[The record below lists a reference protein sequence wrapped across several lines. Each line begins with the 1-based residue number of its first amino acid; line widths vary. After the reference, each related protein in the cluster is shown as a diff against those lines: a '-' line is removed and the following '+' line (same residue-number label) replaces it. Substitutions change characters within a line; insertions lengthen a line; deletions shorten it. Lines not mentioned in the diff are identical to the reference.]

1 MHTTHFNH
9 FFLFLLI
16 SLSIASWFL
25 GKQEGLDQQIIAI
38 AAQLLPP
45 SVVELVETTL
55 FNLIDQGFG
64 AGILGAMFLLFTAGN
79 AYLSLQR
86 GSDRLWEDEIPSK
99 KVNAAWRVQASKFL
113 RNRVEAFLIVFF
125 IGFLMVLDQISAN
138 LRMIPSNVLENLSK
152 SNNLISDLL
161 LKLPLLQV
169 GQFAIPLIG
178 FSLMALLLQALLPSR
193 KVPLKPLLPGS
204 FLIGIGLTTLNLAVS
219 KSILSLG
226 VRFQAYGFIGGFLVL
241 TLWVWLLGVI
251 LYFGQCWSVVIA
263 SMTLVNKKRNYKIR
277 ITKVNYFLKANK
289 NLLTYSL
296 IILIVIPI
304 FGFNF
309 FISFVGNILLLL
321 FLIPLLLLILVFIGF
336 NSYKSKINTCSNCG
350 AISLGLSETCM
361 NCGADLENINKK
373 NQLDKKPSESTI
385 EVKAEEIK

>member
-1 MHTTHFNH
+1 MQRSSTWILKSLWGACERWSKSDCIDLSAAFAYYTLQS
-9 FFLFLLI
+9 FFPILLI

-25 GKQEGLDQQIIAI
+25 GKQEGLDQEIIAI
-38 AAQLLPP
+38 AAQILPP

-86 GSDRLWEDEIPSK
+86 GSDRLWEDELPSK
-99 KVNAAWRVQASKFL
+99 RINVNSAWREQASRFL

-138 LRMIPSNVLENLSK
+138 LRMIPSNVLENISK
-152 SNNLISDLL
+152 SNNLISNLF

-193 KVPLKPLLPGS
+193 KVPLRPLLPGS
-204 FLIGIGLTTLNLAVS
+204 ILIGIGLTTLNLAVS

-226 VRFQAYGFIGGFLVL
+226 ARFQAYGFIGGFLVL

-263 SMTLVNKKRNYKIR
+263 SMSLVNKRRNR
-277 ITKVNYFLKANK
+277 
-289 NLLTYSL
+289 
-296 IILIVIPI
+296 P
-304 FGFNF
+304 
-309 FISFVGNILLLL
+309 
-321 FLIPLLLLILVFIGF
+321 
-336 NSYKSKINTCSNCG
+336 
-350 AISLGLSETCM
+350 
-361 NCGADLENINKK
+361 
-373 NQLDKKPSESTI
+373 TI
-385 EVKAEEIK
+385 

>member
-1 MHTTHFNH
+1 MQHSFKWVLKSLWGACERWSKSDCIDLSAAFAYYTLQS
-9 FFLFLLI
+9 FFPILLI

-25 GKQEGLDQQIIAI
+25 GKQEGLDQQIISI
-38 AAQLLPP
+38 ASQILPP
-45 SVVELVETTL
+45 SVVDLVETTL
-55 FNLIDQGFG
+55 FKLIDQGFG

-99 KVNAAWRVQASKFL
+99 RVNAAWQEQASKFV
-113 RNRVEAFLIVFF
+113 RNRIEAFLIVFF

-138 LRMIPSNVLENLSK
+138 IRMIPTTVLEKLSSYDNLF
-152 SNNLISDLL
+152 SDLFL
-161 LKLPLLQV
+161 RLPLLQV
-169 GQFAIPLIG
+169 GQFALPLVG

-204 FLIGIGLTTLNLAVS
+204 ILIGIGLTTLNLAVS

-263 SMTLVNKKRNYKIR
+263 NM
-277 ITKVNYFLKANK
+277 
-289 NLLTYSL
+289 SL
-296 IILIVIPI
+296 I
-304 FGFNF
+304 N
-309 FISFVGNILLLL
+309 
-321 FLIPLLLLILVFIGF
+321 
-336 NSYKSKINTCSNCG
+336 KRKKKI
-350 AISLGLSETCM
+350 
-361 NCGADLENINKK
+361 
-373 NQLDKKPSESTI
+373 
-385 EVKAEEIK
+385 

>member
-1 MHTTHFNH
+1 MQRSARWILKSLWGACERWNKSDCIDLSAAFAYYTLQS
-9 FFLFLLI
+9 FFPILLI

-25 GKQEGLDQQIIAI
+25 GKQDGLDQKIIETLQTNDI
-38 AAQLLPP
+38 IPD
-45 SVVELVETTL
+45 SVIELVQTTL
-55 FNLIDQGFG
+55 FKLIEQGFG

-86 GSDRLWEDEIPSK
+86 GSDRLWEDELPSR
-99 KVNAAWRVQASKFL
+99 KVNAAWREQASRFL
-113 RNRVEAFLIVFF
+113 QNRVEAFLIVFF

-152 SNNLISDLL
+152 SNNFISDLL

-226 VRFQAYGFIGGFLVL
+226 ARFQAYGFIGGFLVL

-263 SMTLVNKKRNYKIR
+263 SMSIVNKKRYMR
-277 ITKVNYFLKANK
+277 
-289 NLLTYSL
+289 
-296 IILIVIPI
+296 
-304 FGFNF
+304 
-309 FISFVGNILLLL
+309 
-321 FLIPLLLLILVFIGF
+321 
-336 NSYKSKINTCSNCG
+336 
-350 AISLGLSETCM
+350 
-361 NCGADLENINKK
+361 
-373 NQLDKKPSESTI
+373 
-385 EVKAEEIK
+385 

>member
-1 MHTTHFNH
+1 MQRSARWILKSLWGACERWNKSDCIDLSAAFAYYTLQS
-9 FFLFLLI
+9 FFPILLI

-25 GKQEGLDQQIIAI
+25 GKQDGLDQKIIETLQTNDI
-38 AAQLLPP
+38 VPD
-45 SVVELVETTL
+45 SVIELVQTTL
-55 FNLIDQGFG
+55 FKLIEQGFG

-86 GSDRLWEDEIPSK
+86 GSDRLWEDELPSR
-99 KVNAAWRVQASKFL
+99 KVNAAWREQASRFL
-113 RNRVEAFLIVFF
+113 QNRVEAFLIVFF

-152 SNNLISDLL
+152 SNNLISNLL

-226 VRFQAYGFIGGFLVL
+226 SRFQAYGFIGGFLVL
-241 TLWVWLLGVI
+241 TLSVWLLGVI
-251 LYFGQCWSVVIA
+251 IYFGQCWSVVIA
-263 SMTLVNKKRNYKIR
+263 SMSLVNKKRYKR
-277 ITKVNYFLKANK
+277 
-289 NLLTYSL
+289 
-296 IILIVIPI
+296 
-304 FGFNF
+304 
-309 FISFVGNILLLL
+309 
-321 FLIPLLLLILVFIGF
+321 
-336 NSYKSKINTCSNCG
+336 
-350 AISLGLSETCM
+350 
-361 NCGADLENINKK
+361 
-373 NQLDKKPSESTI
+373 
-385 EVKAEEIK
+385 

>member
-1 MHTTHFNH
+1 MSKVE
-9 FFLFLLI
+9 LI
-16 SLSIASWFL
+16 SLTPDAEKTMAYIARVSNPKNQGNEDYSKLLSYCIKNEHWSVFEQSFMTL
-25 GKQEGLDQQIIAI
+25 QIETNRGI
-38 AAQLLPP
+38 AAQILPP

-204 FLIGIGLTTLNLAVS
+204 FLIGIGLTTLNLAVC

-263 SMTLVNKKRNYKIR
+263 SMTLVNKKRKYR
-277 ITKVNYFLKANK
+277 
-289 NLLTYSL
+289 
-296 IILIVIPI
+296 
-304 FGFNF
+304 
-309 FISFVGNILLLL
+309 
-321 FLIPLLLLILVFIGF
+321 
-336 NSYKSKINTCSNCG
+336 
-350 AISLGLSETCM
+350 
-361 NCGADLENINKK
+361 
-373 NQLDKKPSESTI
+373 
-385 EVKAEEIK
+385 

>member
-1 MHTTHFNH
+1 MQHSSKWILKSLWGACERWSKSDCIDLSAAFAYYTLQS
-9 FFLFLLI
+9 FFPILLI

-25 GKQEGLDQQIIAI
+25 GKQEGLDQQIISI
-38 AAQLLPP
+38 ASQILPP

-55 FNLIDQGFG
+55 FKLIDQGFG

-99 KVNAAWRVQASKFL
+99 RVINTAWQEQASRFV
-113 RNRVEAFLIVFF
+113 RNRIEAFLIVFF
-125 IGFLMVLDQISAN
+125 IGFLMVLDQISVN
-138 LRMIPSNVLENLSK
+138 IRMIPSTVLEKLSSYDNLF
-152 SNNLISDLL
+152 SDLFVR
-161 LKLPLLQV
+161 LPLLQV
-169 GQFAIPLIG
+169 GQFAIPLVG

-204 FLIGIGLTTLNLAVS
+204 ILIGIGLTTPNLAVS

-263 SMTLVNKKRNYKIR
+263 SM
-277 ITKVNYFLKANK
+277 
-289 NLLTYSL
+289 NL
-296 IILIVIPI
+296 
-304 FGFNF
+304 
-309 FISFVGNILLLL
+309 
-321 FLIPLLLLILVFIGF
+321 
-336 NSYKSKINTCSNCG
+336 
-350 AISLGLSETCM
+350 
-361 NCGADLENINKK
+361 INKK
-373 NQLDKKPSESTI
+373 NRNYR
-385 EVKAEEIK
+385 

>member
-1 MHTTHFNH
+1 MQRSSTWILKSLWGACERWSKSDCIDLSAAFAYYTLQS
-9 FFLFLLI
+9 FFPILLI

-25 GKQEGLDQQIIAI
+25 GKQEGLDQEIINVASQI
-38 AAQLLPP
+38 LPP

-55 FNLIDQGFG
+55 FKLIDQGFG
-64 AGILGAMFLLFTAGN
+64 AGVLGAMFLLFTAGN

-86 GSDRLWEDEIPSK
+86 GSDRLWEDELPSK
-99 KVNAAWRVQASKFL
+99 RVNVNSAWREQASRFL

-152 SNNLISDLL
+152 SNNLVSDLL

-204 FLIGIGLTTLNLAVS
+204 ILIGIGLTTLNLAVS

-226 VRFQAYGFIGGFLVL
+226 ARFQAYGFIGGFLVL

-263 SMTLVNKKRNYKIR
+263 SMSLVNKRKKR
-277 ITKVNYFLKANK
+277 T
-289 NLLTYSL
+289 
-296 IILIVIPI
+296 
-304 FGFNF
+304 
-309 FISFVGNILLLL
+309 NI
-321 FLIPLLLLILVFIGF
+321 
-336 NSYKSKINTCSNCG
+336 
-350 AISLGLSETCM
+350 
-361 NCGADLENINKK
+361 
-373 NQLDKKPSESTI
+373 
-385 EVKAEEIK
+385 